1 MRRRSVT
8 LSLVPVF
15 PFCGALRPLLE
26 VMSETKLI
34 EKKILVRYWNQPSW
48 PISVRNTLWRQQ
60 IEAGV
65 DLLNV
70 DDLKAAS
77 GIGYDW

>member
-1 MRRRSVT
+1 MNET
-8 LSLVPVF
+8 Q
-15 PFCGALRPLLE
+15 LE
-26 VMSETKLI
+26 
-34 EKKILVRYWNQPSW
+34 ILKNEVDAAHAKGIKVRYWNQPSW
-48 PISVRNTLWRQQ
+48 PISTRNGIWRQQ
-60 IEAGV
+60 IDAGV